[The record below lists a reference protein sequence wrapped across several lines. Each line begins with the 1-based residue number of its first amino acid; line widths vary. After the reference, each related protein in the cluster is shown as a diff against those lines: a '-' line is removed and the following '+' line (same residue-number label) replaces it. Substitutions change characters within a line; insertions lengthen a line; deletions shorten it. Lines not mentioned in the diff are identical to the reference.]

1 VAATA
6 RPPPARRDDP
16 DLSVGARPD
25 ILILCY
31 HAVSS
36 SWPAPLAV
44 TPEALDRQLRHV
56 LKRGYVPRTLSAAL
70 AAGGR
75 SVVVSFD
82 DAFRSVREL
91 GLPLMRGLGV
101 PGTLFVPTDFAAE
114 AAPMTWSEL
123 GRWRGTEHEGELR
136 CLGWEGIR
144 ELAEAGWEVG
154 SHTASHPKLTEIP
167 EGQRREELERS
178 RAACEE
184 ALQRPCPTLAYPFGA
199 HDDAVVSAAA
209 AAGYGAA
216 VTLGLRLLE
225 PRLRRD
231 RLRLSREGVYRDGPW
246 HQFLLATSPLL
257 GRVREASAFRRPT
270 PA

>member
-1 VAATA
+1 MAATA
-6 RPPPARRDDP
+6 CPPPARRNDG

-31 HAVSS
+31 HAVSR
-36 SWPAPLAV
+36 SWPTPLAV
-44 TPEALDRQLRHV
+44 TPEALHRQLRHV
-56 LKRGYVPRTLSAAL
+56 LRQGYVPRTLSAAL
-70 AAGGR
+70 EAEGR

-82 DAFRSVREL
+82 DAFGSVREV
-91 GLPLMRGLGV
+91 GMPLMHELGV

-114 AAPMTWSEL
+114 AAPMSWSEL
-123 GRWRGTEHEGELR
+123 GRWNGTEHEGELR
-136 CLGWEGIR
+136 CMGWEEIR
-144 ELAEAGWEVG
+144 ELAGAGWEIG

-167 EGQRREELERS
+167 TGRQREELERS

-199 HDDAVVSAAA
+199 HDDAVVAAAA
-209 AAGYGAA
+209 AAGYDAA

-225 PRLRRD
+225 PRVRRD

-246 HQFLLATSPLL
+246 YQFLLATSPLL
-257 GRVREASAFRRPT
+257 GRARETSAFRRAT